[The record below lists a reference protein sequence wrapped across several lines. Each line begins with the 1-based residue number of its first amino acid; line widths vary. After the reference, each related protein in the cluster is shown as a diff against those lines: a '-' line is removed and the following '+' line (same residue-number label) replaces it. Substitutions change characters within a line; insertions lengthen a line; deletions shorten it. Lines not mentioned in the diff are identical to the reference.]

1 MFCNYVRLNLKEKIF
16 NLTLFG
22 NVTYENAE
30 IHFKIENY
38 YQCRDALLERF
49 CT

>member
-30 IHFKIENY
+30 IPF
-38 YQCRDALLERF
+38 F
-49 CT
+49 